1 MFLEKLEIFG
11 FKSIPHKLSLRFG
24 PGVTAIVGPNGCG
37 KSNLSDAIR
46 WVLGE
51 QSARLL
57 RGHSMEDVIFNGTA
71 ARKPLGMAEVFL
83 TFSNT
88 KNLLPVE
95 YSTVAVG
102 RRLYRSGQ
110 SDYVL
115 NRKPCRL
122 RDVRDLLL
130 DTGIGSSG
138 YSLIAREMVESVLA
152 EDSGQRR
159 QMLEEAAGITKYK
172 ARKHETMLKLAATE
186 GDLVR
191 VADIISEV
199 DRETQALGR
208 QVGRA
213 RRYRRSLERV
223 QHLDLA
229 LSRHRVHDLAARRD
243 ELADR
248 LAGTRVSL
256 EGERVR
262 MAKLDLVMEERRIK
276 QTELERA
283 LRVAAEELDRHD
295 RTLAEWSSEV
305 RVLRERQLATDARL
319 HQARDQVAKVNERLG
334 QNASAGGAAAA
345 ELMRLAADGETMER
359 DLAERETR
367 RLTSERAWRDKRAA
381 LDQQKQLRLDLLED
395 HVERRSA
402 LTELRSRAEEL
413 ASRRQRLAEDRDR
426 AAEEMVAAESRRAA
440 AASELDRARAAAE
453 ATRVEVGE
461 LEVRL
466 TDLEQADDEAH
477 GRLLKLTET
486 AAAHESR
493 LQVLLDLRRR
503 YEGFARG
510 VQTLLA
516 GGRPEGIHGTAAE
529 IMRVP
534 AQFVEAV
541 EAALGP
547 GVGTIIVEDR
557 ESTTGFID
565 RLRASEGGRAV
576 FLPLA
581 GLRDG
586 RRPALPAAAEPS
598 RDRMNRGVLGRANQ
612 LVTAQSPRFQAVID
626 YLLGDVLITPDRA
639 SAMALAARPEA
650 AGQRVV
656 TLEGELWTAA
666 GVISGGAGA
675 RGSVLGREQEIAA
688 TEAALIPLRTE
699 IALARTEEAELGAR
713 REGTSAALREL
724 RSRLE
729 AEREI
734 VLEHE
739 KRKTEIEL
747 SIEVKKQGI
756 RELDEAG
763 AGLGVDLERLAGE
776 EGTLGEALADARRE
790 NDSFESSWA
799 RLETEIAQLEEER
812 DARLTEEQE
821 CRIAWTALS
830 GRLAEARGEG
840 ERLAAD
846 RAELESEKLRLEA
859 EIDAGATALASL
871 AEAIVVHEAQIAE
884 GVAGREGKETAVHEL
899 EISEGEARSEV
910 AAEEKS
916 ARDARRDFDSLVERV
931 HRDELD
937 HERARGEIEA
947 TAARIRE
954 EYGVELLE
962 THEIL
967 AEDETPEAA
976 AEELAQL
983 RDRLRR
989 IGPVNLLAI
998 EQYDE
1003 VRGRLEFL
1011 TKQRDDLVAA
1021 RAELLEAIERIN
1033 LTASE
1038 LFQDT
1043 FAKVKENFG
1052 RVFST
1057 LFDGGEAEITLQG
1070 DELDGGIEIMAC
1082 PRGKALRS
1090 IRMMS
1095 GGERALTA
1103 ISLLFSIYL
1112 VKPSPFC
1119 IMDEVDAPLDDAN
1132 IDRFVKLLRQFQRD
1146 TQFIVITH
1154 NKRTMEAA
1162 ERLYGV
1168 TMEEPGVSKLVSVR
1182 LEQGELTEGEELA
1195 GDFEAAAMAGP
1206 PPAEVMLDEPVG
1218 LEAAEPESAE
1228 RESAERE
1235 SAELESE
1242 ELESAELEAPE
1253 LQTAEP

>member
-1 MFLEKLEIFG
+1 MFLEKIEIFG

-172 ARKHETMLKLAATE
+172 ARKHETLLKLSATE

-213 RRYRRSLERV
+213 RRYRRSLERSR
-223 QHLDLA
+223 HLDLA

-243 ELADR
+243 ELAER
-248 LAGTRVSL
+248 LAGSRISL
-256 EGERVR
+256 EGERAR
-262 MAKLDLVMEERRIK
+262 MAKFDLVMEEKRLK
-276 QTELERA
+276 QTEIERA
-283 LRVAAEELDRHD
+283 LRAAAEELDHHD
-295 RTLAEWSSEV
+295 RALAEWSSEV

-319 HQARDQVAKVNERLG
+319 REARAALARVDERLG
-334 QNASAGGAAAA
+334 QNASAGAAARAALQLFTA
-345 ELMRLAADGETMER
+345 ESGTMER
-359 DLAERETR
+359 DLGEREAR
-367 RLTSERAWRDKRAA
+367 RLASERAWKDKRAA

-402 LTELRSRAEEL
+402 LTELRSRTEEL
-413 ASRRQRLAEDRDR
+413 ASRHQRLAEDLQR
-426 AAEEMVAAESRRAA
+426 AGEEKSRTESRRVAA
-440 AASELDRARAAAE
+440 ATELEAALAAGE

-461 LEVRL
+461 LETRL
-466 TDLEQADDEAH
+466 TELQLAGDDARR
-477 GRLLKLTET
+477 RLLKLTET

-493 LQVLLDLRRR
+493 LEVLLDFRRR

-516 GGRPEGIHGTAAE
+516 GGFPEGVHGTAAE

-534 AQFVEAV
+534 AEFVEAV

-557 ESTTGFID
+557 EATAGFID
-565 RLRASEGGRAV
+565 RLRSSEGGRAT

-581 GLRDG
+581 GLDRDG
-586 RRPALPAAAEPS
+586 RRPAPASAPEPS
-598 RDRMNRGVLGRANQ
+598 RDRSSRGVLGRASQ

-626 YLLGDVLITPDRA
+626 YLLGDVLIASDRA
-639 SAMALAARPEA
+639 SAIALAARPEA
-650 AGQRVV
+650 AGHRVV
-656 TLEGELWTAA
+656 TVDGELWTAA
-666 GVISGGAGA
+666 GVIAGGAGA
-675 RGSVLGREQEIAA
+675 RGSVLGREQEIAT
-688 TEAALIPLRTE
+688 TEEALGPLKTE
-699 IALARTEEAELGAR
+699 IALARAEEAELGAR
-713 REGTSAALREL
+713 REATSAALREL

-729 AEREI
+729 AEREV
-734 VLEHE
+734 VLEQE

-747 SIEVKKQGI
+747 SIEVKAQLI
-756 RELDEAG
+756 RELEETA
-763 AGLGVDLERLAGE
+763 AGLGLDLERLAGE
-776 EGTLGEALADARRE
+776 EGTLGAALADARRE
-790 NDSFESSWA
+790 NDSFESGWA
-799 RLETEIAQLEEER
+799 RLEAEIAQLEQER
-812 DARLTEEQE
+812 DARFAEEQD
-821 CRIAWTALS
+821 CRIAWTTLS
-830 GRLAEARGEG
+830 GRLAEARSEG
-840 ERLAAD
+840 ERFGAD
-846 RAELESEKLRLEA
+846 RAELESEKQRLEA
-859 EIDAGATALASL
+859 EIAEGTTALASL
-871 AEAIVVHEAQIAE
+871 GEAIVVHEVRIAE
-884 GVAGREGKETAVHEL
+884 AVAGREGKETAVHGL
-899 EISEGEARSEV
+899 ETAEGEARAEL
-910 AAEEKS
+910 AAEDKS
-916 ARDARRDFDSLVERV
+916 AREARRAFDSLVEEV

-962 THEIL
+962 TREIL
-967 AEDETPEAA
+967 AEGEAPEAV

-983 RDRLRR
+983 RERLRR

-1003 VRGRLEFL
+1003 VRGRLDFL

-1033 LTASE
+1033 VTASE
-1038 LFQDT
+1038 LFQET

-1057 LFDGGEAEITLQG
+1057 LFDGGEAEITLHG

-1132 IDRFVKLLRQFQRD
+1132 IDRFIKLLRQFQRD

-1182 LEQGELTEGEELA
+1182 LEQGELTEAEELEEEI
-1195 GDFEAAAMAGP
+1195 EAAGLNAPA
-1206 PPAEVMLDEPVG
+1206 PAEVELDDPAVPPEGVLSQPAEQEP
-1218 LEAAEPESAE
+1218 AAVAG
-1228 RESAERE
+1228 
-1235 SAELESE
+1235 
-1242 ELESAELEAPE
+1242 
-1253 LQTAEP
+1253 